1 MADKMS
7 LMHDLDL
14 DPQTFISSDGSNES
28 VRQSTLQYSFLKPMI
43 LQGIM
48 VDVIEILGIKHSEQ
62 TWMAIGAYSSM
73 GVFHRQSGTN
83 E

>member
-1 MADKMS
+1 
-7 LMHDLDL
+7 
-14 DPQTFISSDGSNES
+14 
-28 VRQSTLQYSFLKPMI
+28 MI

-48 VDVIEILGIKHSEQ
+48 VDVIEILGIKHREQ

-73 GVFHRQSGTN
+73 GVFHRQSVTN